1 MSQIIPCEMDTKP
14 MAETMSSVSN
24 HVAATT
30 AAVVTMQGAVI
41 AAERKGAQKVC
52 RNVNRGFLTMM
63 RSQISQ
69 KVAYKKSRVD
79 ALLFKLAQ
87 QKKRLLSIKAN
98 MEVQYNRI
106 AERYLRIFSV
116 INREL
121 KTRLLQI
128 DQPVF
133 KFVNKDVAATSNR
146 MNALSAWVSTAQ
158 DEDVA
163 LSQRLLAAN
172 VKANAEKAIR
182 RSADF
187 LARMGE
193 QKRLTGLILHSQSS
207 PADCDLLRVPVL
219 IRESENDVS
228 RIPRV
233 DIFTP
238 DSLDPTTA
246 SSLSDAVRS
255 SSDLPWSDGSVQ
267 PELAERFAS
276 LMQSSSA
283 SSRVKD
289 VAMRLF
295 SSSNFKVI

>member
-1 MSQIIPCEMDTKP
+1 MSQNIDCMLDTTP
-14 MAETMSSVSN
+14 MANTMSSVST
-24 HVAATT
+24 HVTATT

-121 KTRLLQI
+121 KNRLLQV

-146 MNALSAWVSTAQ
+146 MNAMSAWVSTAQ
-158 DEDVA
+158 GEDVA

-182 RSADF
+182 RSAYF
-187 LARMGE
+187 LAQMGE

-207 PADCDLLRVPVL
+207 PADCDYLRVPVL
-219 IRESENDVS
+219 IRESVNDVS

-238 DSLDPTTA
+238 DSLAPAPA

-255 SSDLPWSDGSVQ
+255 SSDLPWRDSPVQ

-276 LMQSSSA
+276 LLQASSA
-283 SSRVKD
+283 SAKVKD

>member
-1 MSQIIPCEMDTKP
+1 MSQNIDCMLDTTP
-14 MAETMSSVSN
+14 MAKTMASVST
-24 HVAATT
+24 HVTATT

-106 AERYLRIFSV
+106 AERYLSIFSV

-121 KTRLLQI
+121 KSRLLQV

-146 MNALSAWVSTAQ
+146 MNAMSAWVSTAQ
-158 DEDVA
+158 GEDVA

-187 LARMGE
+187 LAQMGE

-207 PADCDLLRVPVL
+207 PADCDYLRVPVL
-219 IRESENDVS
+219 IRESVNDVS

-238 DSLDPTTA
+238 DSLTPAPATL
-246 SSLSDAVRS
+246 LSDAVRS
-255 SSDLPWSDGSVQ
+255 SSDLPWRDSPVQ
-267 PELAERFAS
+267 PELAERLAS
-276 LMQSSSA
+276 LLQASSA
-283 SSRVKD
+283 SARVKD

>member
-1 MSQIIPCEMDTKP
+1 MSQIDCNLDTNP
-14 MAETMSSVSN
+14 MAATMASVSN

-30 AAVVTMQGAVI
+30 AAVVSMQSAVI
-41 AAERKGAQKVC
+41 AAEKNGANKVC

-79 ALLFKLAQ
+79 ALLFKMAQ
-87 QKKRLLSIKAN
+87 QKKRLLAVKAN

-146 MNALSAWVSTAQ
+146 MNAMSAWASTAQ
-158 DEDVA
+158 GEAVS
-163 LSQRLLAAN
+163 LSQRLIIAN

-187 LARMGE
+187 LAQMGE
-193 QKRLTGLILHSQSS
+193 QKRITGIILHNQPS
-207 PADCDLLRVPVL
+207 PDECGSLCVPVL
-219 IRESENDVS
+219 VRESENDVS
-228 RIPRV
+228 RFKRV
-233 DIFTP
+233 DVFAP
-238 DSLDPTTA
+238 DAIAPETA
-246 SSLSDAVRS
+246 SLISDAVRS
-255 SSDLPWSDGSVQ
+255 SADLPWSDAPAQ
-267 PELAERFAS
+267 LELAERFAY
-276 LMQSSSA
+276 LMQESEASA
-283 SSRVKD
+283 RVKD

>member
-30 AAVVTMQGAVI
+30 AAVVSMQGAVI
-41 AAERKGAQKVC
+41 AAEKKGAQKVC

-121 KTRLLQI
+121 KNRLLQI

-146 MNALSAWVSTAQ
+146 MNTLSAWVSTAQ

-193 QKRLTGLILHSQSS
+193 QKRITGLVLHCQSS
-207 PADCDLLRVPVL
+207 PADCGCLRAPVL

-228 RIPRV
+228 RIPCV
-233 DIFTP
+233 DVFTP
-238 DSLDPTTA
+238 DSLDPMTA
-246 SSLSDAVRS
+246 SSLADAVRS
-255 SSDLPWSDGSVQ
+255 SADFSWHGGPVQ

-276 LMQSSSA
+276 LMQASSA
-283 SSRVKD
+283 SARVKE

-295 SSSNFKVI
+295 SSSNFKTI

>member
-1 MSQIIPCEMDTKP
+1 MSQIDCNLDTNP
-14 MAETMSSVSN
+14 MAATMASVSN

-30 AAVVTMQGAVI
+30 AAVVSMQSAVI
-41 AAERKGAQKVC
+41 AAEKNGADKVC

-87 QKKRLLSIKAN
+87 QKKRLLAIKAN

-146 MNALSAWVSTAQ
+146 MNSMSAWVSTAQ

-163 LSQRLLAAN
+163 LSQRLLVAN

-187 LARMGE
+187 LAQMGE
-193 QKRLTGLILHSQSS
+193 QKRLTGLILHSLSS
-207 PADCDLLRVPVL
+207 PDDCGDIRVPVL

-228 RIPRV
+228 QVPRV

-238 DSLDPTTA
+238 DSLAPA
-246 SSLSDAVRS
+246 SVSLLSDAVRS
-255 SSDLPWSDGSVQ
+255 SADLPWRDGPVQ
-267 PELAERFAS
+267 PELAERFAY
-276 LMQSSSA
+276 LMQSSGA
-283 SSRVKD
+283 PTRVKD

-295 SSSNFKVI
+295 SSSNFKAI